1 LAATA
6 TSATPDAAPGYRNGY
21 QPVEVK
27 TTAGPVVLERLKLRG
42 TPTPFT
48 SRLLG
53 KGVSRSN
60 ALEAL
65 VLSGFVRGLSVRDV
79 EAALAE
85 ALGPEATLSKSTV
98 NRICQ
103 AITDAFARRG
113 LGEVELDYLFL
124 DAAHFRMH
132 PDAPAEPVLA
142 AWGVTTHG
150 ASVLLGLAPGS
161 DEGTDPWYGFLED
174 LTGRGLRA
182 PLLVITDGAPGLIAT
197 VQLAFPASLR
207 QRCLGHCCISGDC
220 VRAARLWV

>member
-1 LAATA
+1 MQA
-6 TSATPDAAPGYRNGY
+6 
-21 QPVEVK
+21 K
-27 TTAGPVVLERLKLRG
+27 TTAGPVVLERPKLRG

-53 KGVSRSN
+53 KGVSRTN

-98 NRICQ
+98 SRICQ
-103 AITDAFARRG
+103 VIADEYDAFARRG

-132 PDAPAEPVLA
+132 PDAPDRAPVVGPPARTA
-142 AWGVTTHG
+142 ADALVQLDQPLGPHPG
-150 ASVLLGLAPGS
+150 LSLGLR
-161 DEGTDPWYGFLED
+161 D
-174 LTGRGLRA
+174 LGARPRRA
-182 PLLVITDGAPGLIAT
+182 PCCLRHVAASWTGKRQPTAAELGL
-197 VQLAFPASLR
+197 
-207 QRCLGHCCISGDC
+207 
-220 VRAARLWV
+220 